1 MWFESLV
8 WLIRWVNCFDELL
21 SRRGCGFFAI
31 DFWGPKMMLIARNLD
46 QTLLGTGGLRG
57 SNIKKSS
64 ISDMG
69 IDLG

>member
-1 MWFESLV
+1 MCFESLV

-21 SRRGCGFFAI
+21 SPRGCGFFAI
-31 DFWGPKMMLIARNLD
+31 EFWGPKMMLIVRNLD
-46 QTLLGTGGLRG
+46 QTPLGPGGLRG

-69 IDLG
+69 ADLG